1 MIRKTTNQREE
12 EILRELARV
21 GGSCRV
27 SALARQLGV
36 TNETIRRNVRTL
48 EDRNIVRKVHGGVHL
63 VEDILEPTLEN
74 RLTRE
79 VDAKTRIARAVA
91 GTISDGDSLF
101 LDIGSTTA
109 YVALALQSHSN
120 LFVATNSVFVAQTL
134 ATRNNNK
141 VFMAGGELRSHD
153 GGAFGAEAHDFI
165 RRLNVRFAV
174 FSVGA
179 VNAEQGFLLHDMQEA
194 NLADLAMDRAQ
205 VRVVVADGEKL
216 GKRAPI
222 TMQRQERIDLMF
234 TDTPPSAAI
243 SAMLDDKEIE
253 LVVAEG

>member
-79 VDAKTRIARAVA
+79 VDDDIRREIVGNLRDQYVIFKHPLGHREMRVLKQHLMSALLQLDVIVVGHAVKA
-91 GTISDGDSLF
+91 VD
-101 LDIGSTTA
+101 A
-109 YVALALQSHSN
+109 EP
-120 LFVATNSVFVAQTL
+120 FVEQEL
-134 ATRNNNK
+134 CK
-141 VFMAGGELRSHD
+141 VETDEAGGAGDEDFSH
-153 GGAFGAEAHDFI
+153 G
-165 RRLNVRFAV
+165 
-174 FSVGA
+174 
-179 VNAEQGFLLHDMQEA
+179 
-194 NLADLAMDRAQ
+194 
-205 VRVVVADGEKL
+205 
-216 GKRAPI
+216 
-222 TMQRQERIDLMF
+222 RIQY
-234 TDTPPSAAI
+234 
-243 SAMLDDKEIE
+243 
-253 LVVAEG
+253 